1 MLTNFD
7 KPCKIKENVTKTE
20 RKGGH
25 IMSDASKVRGRMTEL
40 KISYRDMAKMLN
52 MSPTTLT
59 SRLKNKGAFSVDEIL
74 SICKI
79 LGIPSEKIKEYF
91 FD

>member
-1 MLTNFD
+1 
-7 KPCKIKENVTKTE
+7 
-20 RKGGH
+20 
-25 IMSDASKVRGRMTEL
+25 MSDASKVRGRMTEL
-40 KISYRDMAKMLN
+40 KISYRDMAKMLSI
-52 MSPTTLT
+52 SPTTLT

-74 SICKI
+74 LICRI

>member
-1 MLTNFD
+1 
-7 KPCKIKENVTKTE
+7 
-20 RKGGH
+20 
-25 IMSDASKVRGRMTEL
+25 MSDASKVRGRMAEL
-40 KISYRDMAKMLN
+40 KISYRDMSKMLN
-52 MSPTTLT
+52 ISPTTLT
-59 SRLKNKGAFSVDEIL
+59 SRLKDKGDFSVDEIL

>member
-1 MLTNFD
+1 
-7 KPCKIKENVTKTE
+7 
-20 RKGGH
+20 
-25 IMSDASKVRGRMTEL
+25 MSDASKVRGRMAEL

-52 MSPTTLT
+52 ISPATLT
-59 SRLKNKGAFSVDEIL
+59 SRLKNRGDFAVDEII

>member
-1 MLTNFD
+1 MLTSFD
-7 KPCKIKENVTKTE
+7 IVCKIKIMLQKWNK
-20 RKGGH
+20 KGGH

-52 MSPTTLT
+52 ISPTTLT
-59 SRLKNKGAFSVDEIL
+59 SRLKNKGDFSVDEIL

>member
-1 MLTNFD
+1 
-7 KPCKIKENVTKTE
+7 
-20 RKGGH
+20 
-25 IMSDASKVRGRMTEL
+25 MSDASKVRGRMTEL

-52 MSPTTLT
+52 ISPTTLT
-59 SRLKNKGAFSVDEIL
+59 SRLKNKGDFSVDEIL